1 MQSKQTKM
9 EIIAKEELLGKLPEE
24 WSMVIR
30 PKRSLFDVNIME
42 LWQYRDLIA
51 LFVKRDFVSKFKQT
65 ILGPLWFIIQPLL
78 TTIMFTI
85 VFGNIAGIP
94 TDGIPKML
102 FYLAGIVGWTYF
114 ATCLNDT
121 SQTFIK
127 NAAIFGKV
135 YFPRL
140 ALPISV
146 VISNLVSFGIQFLFL
161 LLFLAYFMI
170 MGSNVQPNINVLL
183 IPVLVILIASLGLG
197 FGIIISSLTTKYRDL
212 THLVTFGVS
221 LWMYATP
228 IIYPLSEIPE
238 KYRLFVLANPMTPIV
253 ETFKVSLLGVGEV
266 NYYHLLYSLAFTI
279 VVLFVGILVFNKVE
293 KSFMDTV

>member
-1 MQSKQTKM
+1 MDPINKT
-9 EIIAKEELLGKLPEE
+9 ELENHLPEK
-24 WSMVIR
+24 WTMIIK
-30 PKRSLFDVNIME
+30 PKRSIFSVNLNE
-42 LWQYRDLIA
+42 LWQYRDLIF

-102 FYLAGIVGWTYF
+102 FYLSGIVGWTYF

-121 SQTFIK
+121 SQTFVK

-140 ALPISV
+140 ALPVSV
-146 VISNLVSFGIQFLFL
+146 VISNLVSFVIQFIFL
-161 LLFLAYFMI
+161 LCFMLYFYLA
-170 MGSNVQPNINVLL
+170 GSSVNPNINVLL
-183 IPVLVILIASLGLG
+183 IPVLVIIIAGLGLG

-238 KYRLFVLANPMTPIV
+238 KYKIFVLANPMTPIV
-253 ETFKVSLLGVGEV
+253 ETFKSALLGVGEV
-266 NYYHLLYSLAFTI
+266 NYLQLLYSFGFT
-279 VVLFVGILVFNKVE
+279 VFVLCVGVIIFNKVE
-293 KSFMDTV
+293 KTFMDTV

>member
-1 MQSKQTKM
+1 M
-9 EIIAKEELLGKLPEE
+9 ETIEKEELTNSKQEN
-24 WSMVIR
+24 WTMIIK
-30 PKRSLFDVNIME
+30 PKRSLFDVDLAE
-42 LWQYRDLIA
+42 LWRYRDLIG
-51 LFVKRDFVSKFKQT
+51 LFVRRDFVSKYKQT
-65 ILGPLWFIIQPLL
+65 ILGPLWFIIQPLI

-102 FYLAGIVGWTYF
+102 FYLSGIVGWTYF

-127 NAAIFGKV
+127 NASIFGKV

-146 VISNLVSFGIQFLFL
+146 VISNLVSFLIQFLL
-161 LLFLAYFMI
+161 LLCFLAYFMI
-170 MGSNVQPNINVLL
+170 VGSDIHPNMNVLL
-183 IPVLVILIASLGLG
+183 IPFLVLLIAGLGLG

-212 THLVTFGVS
+212 THLVAFGVS

-238 KYRLFVLANPMTPIV
+238 KYKLFVLANPMTPIV
-253 ETFKVSLLGVGEV
+253 ETFKVALLGVGEV
-266 NYYHLLYSLAFTI
+266 NYYQLLYSLGFTI
-279 VVLFVGILVFNKVE
+279 AVLVFGVLIFNKVE

>member
-1 MQSKQTKM
+1 M
-9 EIIAKEELLGKLPEE
+9 ETIEKEKLINKESENWTMIIK
-24 WSMVIR
+24 
-30 PKRSLFDVNIME
+30 PKRSLFDVDLAE
-42 LWQYRDLIA
+42 LWRYRDLIG
-51 LFVKRDFVSKFKQT
+51 LFVRRDFVSKYKQT
-65 ILGPLWFIIQPLL
+65 ILGPLWFIIQPLI
-78 TTIMFTI
+78 TTLMFTV

-102 FYLAGIVGWTYF
+102 FYLTGIVGWTYF

-127 NAAIFGKV
+127 NASIFGKV

-146 VISNLVSFGIQFLFL
+146 VISNLVSFLIQFVLVL
-161 LLFLAYFMI
+161 CFLAYFMI
-170 MGSNVQPNINVLL
+170 VGSDVHPNINVLL
-183 IPVLVILIASLGLG
+183 IPVLMLLIAGLGLG

-212 THLVTFGVS
+212 THLVSFGVS

-238 KYRLFVLANPMTPIV
+238 KYKLFVLANPMTPIV
-253 ETFKVSLLGVGEV
+253 ETFKVALLGVGEV
-266 NYYHLLYSLAFTI
+266 NYYQLMYSFGFT
-279 VVLFVGILVFNKVE
+279 VAVLVVGILIFNKVE